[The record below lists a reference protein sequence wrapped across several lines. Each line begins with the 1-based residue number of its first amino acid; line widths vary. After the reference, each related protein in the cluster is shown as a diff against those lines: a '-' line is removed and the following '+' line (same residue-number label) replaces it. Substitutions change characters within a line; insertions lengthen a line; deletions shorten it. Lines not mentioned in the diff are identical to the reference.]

1 MILTIDLDNI
11 PLTFRVLDTPV
22 AKLWVERMASRNQ
35 WPLDDAQRFYG
46 FNTQQ
51 EDEQIA
57 LEKIQE
63 CVQGINSWQPLIDR
77 SLHTVHDQD
86 TLNYLHNVFEQWH
99 GLLDQHPIHPVF
111 GAIPNAV
118 RQHLA
123 NLNVS
128 VHRCESA
135 AHGNRPRF
143 VCTWFG
149 MPKTKTLPVNL
160 MQAYGTL
167 NPKFGSVCL
176 NYAEIGK
183 TLEDLAQDRDN
194 YISDDAFFPFNH
206 YSADFNVRMY
216 EETIDYVSKKLV
228 RMQEYYNQHREFFFD
243 QGFTT
248 FQDPRLL
255 PLRFPVAELV
265 ETQPRDQLTEV
276 IRQHQHITQVTL
288 Q

>member
-1 MILTIDLDNI
+1 MILTVDLVN
-11 PLTFRVLDTPV
+11 LSLQFRVLKTPI
-22 AKLWVERMASRNQ
+22 AELWLERMSQRHQ
-35 WPLDDAQRFYG
+35 WPMDDPQRFYG

-51 EDEQIA
+51 QDDQVA
-57 LEKIQE
+57 VTKIQE

-77 SLHTVHDQD
+77 SLSTVHDQD
-86 TLNYLHNVFEQWH
+86 TLNYLHNIFEQWH
-99 GLLDQHPIHPVF
+99 GLLDQHPTHPVY
-111 GAIPNAV
+111 GNIPNEV

-135 AHGNRPRF
+135 ARGNRARF

-149 MPKTKTLPVNL
+149 MPKTKTIPVEI
-160 MQAYGTL
+160 MQQCGTL

-194 YISDDAFFPFNH
+194 YISDDAFLPFNH
-206 YSADFNVRMY
+206 YSADFNVRMH
-216 EETIDYVSKKLV
+216 EETVDYVADKLI

-255 PLRFPVAELV
+255 PLRFPVAELI
-265 ETQPRDQLTEV
+265 ETQPRDQLTEA

>member
-1 MILTIDLDNI
+1 MILTVDLVD
-11 PLTFRVLDTPV
+11 LSLQFRVLKNPI
-22 AKLWVERMASRNQ
+22 AELWLERMSQRHQ
-35 WPLDDAQRFYG
+35 WPMDDPQRFYG

-51 EDEQIA
+51 EDEQISLA
-57 LEKIQE
+57 KIQE
-63 CVQGINSWQPLIDR
+63 CIQGINSWQPLIAR
-77 SLHTVHDQD
+77 SLSTVHDQD
-86 TLNYLHNVFEQWH
+86 TLNYLHNIFEQWH

-111 GAIPNAV
+111 GDIPNAV

-135 AHGNRPRF
+135 ARGNRSRF

-149 MPKTKTLPVNL
+149 MPKTKTLPVDL
-160 MQAYGTL
+160 MQTHGTL

-183 TLEDLAQDRDN
+183 TLEDLARDRDN
-194 YISDDAFFPFNH
+194 YISDDAFLPFNH
-206 YSADFNVRMY
+206 YSADFNVRMH
-216 EETIDYVSKKLV
+216 EETVDYVSDKLV

-265 ETQPRDQLTEV
+265 ETQPRDQLTEA

>member
-1 MILTIDLDNI
+1 MILTVDLVN
-11 PLTFRVLDTPV
+11 LSLQFRVLKNPI
-22 AKLWVERMASRNQ
+22 AELWLERMSQRHQ
-35 WPLDDAQRFYG
+35 WPMDDPQRFYG

-51 EDEQIA
+51 QDEQISLA
-57 LEKIQE
+57 KIQE
-63 CVQGINSWQPLIDR
+63 CIQGINSWQPLITR
-77 SLHTVHDQD
+77 SLSTVHDQD

-111 GAIPNAV
+111 GNIPDVV

-123 NLNVS
+123 NLNIS

-135 AHGNRPRF
+135 ARGNRPRF

-149 MPKTKTLPVNL
+149 MPKTKILPVDL
-160 MQAYGTL
+160 MQAHGTL

-183 TLEDLAQDRDN
+183 TLEDLARDRDN
-194 YISDDAFFPFNH
+194 YISDDAFLPFTH
-206 YSADFNVRMY
+206 YSADFNVRMH
-216 EETIDYVSKKLV
+216 EETVDYVADKLV

-255 PLRFPVAELV
+255 PLRFPVAELI
-265 ETQPRDQLTEV
+265 ETQPRDQLTEA

>member
-1 MILTIDLDNI
+1 MILTVDLVD
-11 PLTFRVLDTPV
+11 LSLQFRVLKNPI
-22 AKLWVERMASRNQ
+22 AELWLERMSHRHQ
-35 WPLDDAQRFYG
+35 WPIDDSQRFYG

-57 LEKIQE
+57 LAKIQE
-63 CVQGINSWQPLIDR
+63 CIQGINSWQPLITR
-77 SLHTVHDQD
+77 SLSTVHDQD
-86 TLNYLHNVFEQWH
+86 TLNYLHNIFEQWH
-99 GLLDQHPIHPVF
+99 GLLDQHPTHPVY
-111 GAIPNAV
+111 GGIPNAV

-135 AHGNRPRF
+135 ARGNRPRF

-149 MPKTKTLPVNL
+149 MPKTKTLPVDL
-160 MQAYGTL
+160 MQAHGTL

-194 YISDDAFFPFNH
+194 YISDNAFLPFNH
-206 YSADFNVRMY
+206 YSADFNVRMH
-216 EETIDYVSKKLV
+216 EETVDYVSDKLV
-228 RMQEYYNQHREFFFD
+228 RMQQYYNQHREFFFD

-265 ETQPRDQLTEV
+265 ETQPRDQLTEA
-276 IRQHQHITQVTL
+276 ICQHQHITQVTL